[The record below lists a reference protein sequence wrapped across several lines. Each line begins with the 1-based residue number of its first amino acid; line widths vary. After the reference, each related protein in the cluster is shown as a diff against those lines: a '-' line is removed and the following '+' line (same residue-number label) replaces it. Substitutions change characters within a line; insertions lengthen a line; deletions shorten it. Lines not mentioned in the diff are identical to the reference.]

1 MKSFKEYLLE
11 AKDYFTGS
19 QFSNEHGDSWNVED
33 VIEFAKSDSSYL
45 HKNYPIDE
53 IKNQLSWWEDN
64 KEQRIR
70 MKKSDTSFPILIIIE
85 KDGTTSVADGLNRLK
100 KAISIEKRD
109 TIPAYVVP
117 MKDIQHLKVKL
128 KNDKNLKEDLRDWFS
143 KSDPDADRS
152 GSPINVSN
160 YGKGK
165 ISEEILQEK
174 NIPTSPE
181 KWSHAKAL
189 ARSKF
194 KVYPSAYANGWAA
207 KKYKAMGGG
216 WETG

>member
-70 MKKSDTSFPILIIIE
+70 MKKSDTSFPILITIE

-109 TIPAYVVP
+109 TIPAYVIH
-117 MKDIQHLKVKL
+117 MKDIEHLKV
-128 KNDKNLKEDLRDWFS
+128 
-143 KSDPDADRS
+143 
-152 GSPINVSN
+152 
-160 YGKGK
+160 
-165 ISEEILQEK
+165 EK
-174 NIPTSPE
+174 N
-181 KWSHAKAL
+181 K
-189 ARSKF
+189 
-194 KVYPSAYANGWAA
+194 
-207 KKYKAMGGG
+207 
-216 WETG
+216 